1 MRKIHAK
8 KYDVVVCGSG
18 CAGFCAAIQ
27 AAREGCKT
35 AIIEKHGM
43 PGGIMTVMGN
53 NDVAQFN
60 AHQKQIIK
68 GIGWEFILELS
79 KRGYADIPDFTMVD
93 VPHWRYGVK
102 VNIVAAAKLIDEM
115 LLNSNIDIFYNQP
128 VVEVDTEIDEKDCGR
143 TRIKNVTISTKDGL
157 KKIESSIFIDCT
169 GDGDISAWAG
179 ADFECGDESTGEL
192 QPGTIRFFIKR
203 CSELGIDINKI
214 DENLQNFTK
223 DGKLLKEDYMGRSI
237 KQLLEAD
244 GDNTNHIS
252 HFNGADSDSKTK
264 AEIMG
269 RECVYRLMEAI
280 KKSGKSGEDIEINYC
295 APEVAVRESRRI
307 LCDSYITMEDYISGK
322 FYEDSICYSFYPI
335 DRHKDGDKG
344 IFQIFLADGIVPK
357 IPLSALMPKG
367 ISNLYVAGRCASGD
381 RNANSAYRVKAS
393 CMAMGQAAGAAAA
406 VAIHENHGITR
417 GIELA
422 HVKQILL
429 NNNAIVPE

>member
-1 MRKIHAK
+1 MQKIHEK

-27 AAREGCKT
+27 AARAGCKT

-93 VPHWRYGVK
+93 VAHWKFGVK
-102 VNIVAAAKLIDEM
+102 VNIIAAAKLIDEM
-115 LLNSNIDIFYNQP
+115 LLENNIDIFYNQP
-128 VVEVDTEIDEKDCGR
+128 VVEVDTENDEKDSGR
-143 TRIKNVTISTKDGL
+143 ARIKYITISTKDGL

-179 ADFECGDESTGEL
+179 AQFECGDETTGEL
-192 QPGTIRFFIKR
+192 QPGTIRFFTRRYNNLI
-203 CSELGIDINKI
+203 IDINEI
-214 DENLQNFTK
+214 DETLLNLTK
-223 DGKLLKEDYMGRSI
+223 NGQLLTEDYMGLSVKELLSI
-237 KQLLEAD
+237 D
-244 GDNTNHIS
+244 GDNCNHIS

-264 AEIMG
+264 AEIAG
-269 RECVYRLMEAI
+269 RESVYRLMEAI
-280 KKSGKSGEDIEINYC
+280 KRAGKSADNIEINYC
-295 APEVAVRESRRI
+295 TPEVAVRESRRI
-307 LCDSYITMEDYISGK
+307 LCDSYITMEDYISAK
-322 FYEDSICYSFYPI
+322 SYDDSICYSFYPI
-335 DRHKDGDKG
+335 DRHEIGDKG
-344 IFQIFLADGIVPK
+344 IFQIFLEDGIVPK
-357 IPLSALMPKG
+357 IPLSALVPKG

-381 RNANSAYRVKAS
+381 RNANSAFRVKAS

-406 VAIHENHGITR
+406 VAVHENNGITR
-417 GIELA
+417 GINLSK
-422 HVKQILL
+422 VKEILIE
-429 NNNAIVPE
+429 NNAIVPN